1 MQQRSSHAD
10 ADPDW
15 EVVGDDF
22 GEVPKHRHGEVTATA
37 FLFSNPDEVW
47 AECSMCGARLNLGS
61 TQALQKLGWQ
71 PPR

>member
-1 MQQRSSHAD
+1 MQQRPSHAD

-15 EVVGDDF
+15 EVEDHDF
-22 GEVPKHRHGEVTATA
+22 GEVPKHRHGDVTATA

-61 TQALQKLGWQ
+61 PQALEQLGW
-71 PPR
+71 RSSR